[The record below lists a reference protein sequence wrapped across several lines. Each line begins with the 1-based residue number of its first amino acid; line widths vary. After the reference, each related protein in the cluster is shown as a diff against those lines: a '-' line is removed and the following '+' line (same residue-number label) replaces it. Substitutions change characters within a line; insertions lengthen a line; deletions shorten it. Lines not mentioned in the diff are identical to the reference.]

1 MEKPSM
7 AAKRTNPM
15 LVVTLIAPE
24 AGALAGAAVRSET
37 GGPVAVASTP
47 PLIGPLSATVA
58 SLAPIAIA
66 ADRNP
71 S

>member
-1 MEKPSM
+1 MEMPSI

-24 AGALAGAAVRSET
+24 AGAAGAAVVRSET

-47 PLIGPLSATVA
+47 PFTGPLSATYKYIKSPLTP
-58 SLAPIAIA
+58 SLE
-66 ADRNP
+66 
-71 S
+71 